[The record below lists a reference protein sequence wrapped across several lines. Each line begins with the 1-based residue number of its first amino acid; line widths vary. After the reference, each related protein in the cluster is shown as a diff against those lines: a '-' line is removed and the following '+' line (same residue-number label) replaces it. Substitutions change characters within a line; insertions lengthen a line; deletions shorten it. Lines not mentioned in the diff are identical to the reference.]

1 MKKLIIGSSLVLL
14 SSAMIFFL
22 EDKLNEDFENG
33 RISKEIVTETVGEN
47 SVSFLDYK
55 YDNFLTK
62 TYKTFKDPKPLK
74 KEYKF
79 IFKGDEYI
87 SKEVYFIKNDSLTI
101 SYDFEKDSEVEK
113 DLKKQIFK
121 NRFKMFKNEEVL
133 KIYKDKNSNIMQ
145 SSYLIEFKE
154 PKEISYFYEYTSQFR
169 QKDENKMKVFSELSF
184 ISNYRTLKNKYKR
197 VNIVFSNKDNGLL
210 FRNLVSENLDNAE
223 VNQSFNLIYENK

>member
-14 SSAMIFFL
+14 SSAMILFL

-33 RISKEIVTETVGEN
+33 RISKEMITETVGKN

-62 TYKTFKDPKPLK
+62 TYKLFKDPKPLK

-79 IFKGDEYI
+79 IFKSDQYLN
-87 SKEVYFIKNDSLTI
+87 KEVYFIKNDSLTI
-101 SYDFEKDSEVEK
+101 SYDFEKGSVIEK
-113 DLKKQIFK
+113 DLKKQVFK
-121 NRFKMFKNEEVL
+121 NRFKMFKNEEVS

-169 QKDENKMKVFSELSF
+169 KKDENKMKVFSEISF
-184 ISNYRTLKNKYKR
+184 ISNYRTLKNKYRR

-210 FRNLVSENLDNAE
+210 FRNLVSENLDNTE
-223 VNQSFNLIYENK
+223 VNKSFNLIYEKK

>member
-1 MKKLIIGSSLVLL
+1 MKKLIIGTSLFLL
-14 SSAMIFFL
+14 SSGMILFL
-22 EDKLNEDFENG
+22 ENKLNEDFENG
-33 RISKEIVTETVGEN
+33 KISKEIITETVGQN

-62 TYKTFKDPKPLK
+62 TYKLFKEPKPLK

-79 IFKGDEYI
+79 IFKSDEYI
-87 SKEVYFIKNDSLTI
+87 KKEVYFIKNDSLTI
-101 SYDFEKDSEVEK
+101 SYDFEKNSPIEK

-169 QKDENKMKVFSELSF
+169 KKNENKMKVFSEISF

-210 FRNLVSENLDNAE
+210 FRNLVSENLDNTE
-223 VNQSFNLIYENK
+223 VNDSFNLIYEKK